1 VSGSAATV
9 KADPSAAPRAGS
21 PARPDAFPLAALVAL
36 GLAFLATALVIYGPS
51 LHGPFIGDDVLY
63 LEHNPNLQ
71 LPIWQAL
78 PRVLIQPYFANW
90 SPLHHTFL
98 LLEWSLFGANPLP
111 YRVVNLVL
119 HAGASLM
126 LVGVV
131 RRAGVSRFAA
141 MAAGWLFLAHPVGAE
156 AVAWINQSKTLLC
169 VLFALLSLERWLA
182 HLDEP
187 SAGRLAASSIAGV
200 AALLAKPT
208 AVTLPAVLL
217 VAAWTHGRGRRSV
230 QQAFSEIPPLGVAAL
245 ITLALALRAQM
256 LEGGVA
262 PWFGGSPGATA
273 QILPWIA
280 WRYVRLTVVPIGL
293 AHGVSPAPTQGWGD
307 PRVWVPAL
315 ELVAV
320 ALVVWLA
327 CRHRRR
333 RWLGPVWFV
342 ALLLPVVQIV
352 PMISVFANR
361 YLYAALPGAMLFLAD
376 LGDEVVRR
384 RGAAIARALA
394 VAAVAATAAL
404 GIATFERA
412 RLWGDPEQLYREAV
426 FAFPLGREGWT
437 GLGAA
442 LHQRGDLDG
451 AAHAYLHS
459 LRVFPDDAQV
469 RYLLGRVRLRQ
480 GDTGRALYDLEA
492 SLRIAPNHP
501 DAAWSARWARRLR
514 DQDVTPVDDRPDGVA
529 RDAPP

>member
-1 VSGSAATV
+1 VSGSAASV
-9 KADPSAAPRAGS
+9 KSDPSASPRAGS
-21 PARPDAFPLAALVAL
+21 VADPDAFPRATLAAL
-36 GLAFLATALVIYGPS
+36 GLAFLAAAFVIYGPS

-98 LLEWSLFGANPLP
+98 LLEWCLFGADPLP
-111 YRVVNLVL
+111 YRIVNVAL

-126 LVGVV
+126 LVGLV

-187 SAGRLAASSIAGV
+187 SVGRLSAASIAGV
-200 AALLAKPT
+200 AALLAKPA
-208 AVTLPAVLL
+208 AVMLPAILL

-230 QQAFSEIPPLGVAAL
+230 QQAFSELPALGVAAL
-245 ITLALALRAQM
+245 ITLALALRAQI

-262 PWFGGSPGATA
+262 PWFGGSPETTA

-280 WRYVRLTVVPIGL
+280 WRYVRLVVAPIGL
-293 AHGVSPAPTQGWGD
+293 AHGVHPAPTQGWSD
-307 PRVWVPAL
+307 PRVWAPAL
-315 ELVAV
+315 ELFAV
-320 ALVVWLA
+320 ALGVWLA

-333 RWLGPVWFV
+333 RWLGPAWF
-342 ALLLPVVQIV
+342 AGLLLPVVQIV
-352 PMISVFANR
+352 PMISVFADR

-376 LGDEVVRR
+376 VGDEVARR
-384 RGAAIARALA
+384 RGAAARVLA
-394 VAAVAATAAL
+394 VATIAATVAL
-404 GIATFERA
+404 GVATFERA
-412 RLWGDPEQLYREAV
+412 RLWGDPEELYREAV

-437 GLGAA
+437 GLGAT
-442 LHQRGDLDG
+442 LHQRGDLEG

-480 GDTGRALYDLEA
+480 GDPGRALYDLEA
-492 SLRIAPNHP
+492 SLRLAPNHP
-501 DAAWSARWARRLR
+501 DAGWSAHWVRRLR
-514 DQDVTPVDDRPDGVA
+514 DQDVAPVEDRPDGVA